1 MRVCSIVGARPQFI
15 KAAIVSR
22 ALAQAGIEEILIHTG
37 QHYDVQLDRIFFE
50 ELGLPAPHVHLG
62 VGSGTHAV
70 QTGQMMIRL
79 EAALLALQPKPDW
92 VLVYGDTNSTLAGA
106 LVAAKLKLPLA
117 HVEAGL
123 RSFNRFMP
131 EEINRV
137 VTDHLS
143 QLLFAPTPT
152 AVENLRREGITQGVY
167 LTGDV
172 MAEAVR
178 CYAEIARRRVP
189 LESLT
194 THAPGAYYVA
204 TVHRAENTDDPSRLQ
219 GIFEGLGQLAL
230 PVILPLHPRTRARL
244 DGTIWIPG
252 NVELR
257 EPVGYLAMLTLVQ
270 HARAVLT
277 DSGGLQKEAIWL
289 GIPCITL
296 REETEWV
303 ETLEGGWNQ
312 LVGADPDRIAAAA
325 TRRPTG
331 KPLLPQT
338 ESASAHIA
346 QLLRETPR

>member
-37 QHYDVQLDRIFFE
+37 QHYDFQLDRIFFE

-194 THAPGAYYVA
+194 THVPGAYYVA

-244 DGTIWIPG
+244 DGTIWIPA

>member
-244 DGTIWIPG
+244 DGTIWIPA

>member
-15 KAAIVSR
+15 KAAILSR

-194 THAPGAYYVA
+194 THAPGTYYVA

-244 DGTIWIPG
+244 DGTIWIPA

>member
-244 DGTIWIPG
+244 DGTIWVPA

-346 QLLRETPR
+346 QLLQETPR

>member
-244 DGTIWIPG
+244 DGTIWVPA

>member
-244 DGTIWIPG
+244 DGTIWVPA

-325 TRRPTG
+325 TKRPTG

-346 QLLRETPR
+346 QLLQETPR